1 MIYNLPL
8 RLTTLHF
15 AQRLRMEGPTFMIA
29 FSLLQLFNQRLN
41 YTCTTLFRPVLAV
54 FAAGLRDSQDEGV
67 AFGDSDRM
75 LIMRRQRPISRNY
88 RPLVGQD
95 TGAVCSDENHR
106 FKRNRHTRS

>member
-41 YTCTTLFRPVLAV
+41 YTCTMVFRPVSEV
-54 FAAGLRDSQDEGV
+54 SNCQVTGQSGREGRLR
-67 AFGDSDRM
+67 
-75 LIMRRQRPISRNY
+75 
-88 RPLVGQD
+88 
-95 TGAVCSDENHR
+95 
-106 FKRNRHTRS
+106 